1 MEIRLLYISQS
12 GNTRSFVQR
21 LVSLANETG
30 QVSFVPVEISDAT
43 PDDFE
48 TTPYFAFVPTY
59 LDGGN
64 GIDNGVKE
72 TLTNALGE
80 YIDYANN
87 DRKLLGV
94 IGSGNKN
101 FNIQYTL
108 TANRYADKYNVPM
121 LADFELRGMPQDVT
135 RVYDILVQR
144 LVDKELI

>member
-12 GNTRSFVQR
+12 GNTRAFVNR
-21 LVSLANETG
+21 LVSHANALGRVT
-30 QVSFVPVEISDAT
+30 FTPVEISDAT

-64 GIDNGVKE
+64 GIDSGVTE

-80 YIDYANN
+80 YLDYGNN
-87 DRKLLGV
+87 SRQILGI

-108 TANRYADKYNVPM
+108 TANRYAKKYGVPM

-135 RVYDILVQR
+135 RIYDILIQR
-144 LVDKELI
+144 LVDKDLL

>member
-12 GNTRSFVQR
+12 GNTRAFVNR
-21 LVSLANETG
+21 LVSHANDLGRVT
-30 QVSFVPVEISDAT
+30 FTPVEISDAT

-64 GIDNGVKE
+64 GIDSGVTE

-80 YIDYANN
+80 YLDYSNN
-87 DRKLLGV
+87 SRQILGV

-108 TANRYADKYNVPM
+108 TAKRYAKKYNVPM

-135 RVYDILVQR
+135 RIYDILIQR
-144 LVDKELI
+144 LVDKELL

>member
-12 GNTRSFVQR
+12 GNTKAFVQR
-21 LVSLANETG
+21 LSTFAAEQGKVT
-30 QVSFVPVEISDAT
+30 FTPVEISDAT

-48 TTPYFAFVPTY
+48 TMPYYAFVPTY

-80 YIDYANN
+80 YLDYGNN
-87 DRKLLGV
+87 ARHILGI

-108 TANRYADKYNVPM
+108 TANRYAKKYNVPM

-135 RVYDILVQR
+135 RIYDILIQH
-144 LVDKELI
+144 LAKKNII

>member
-12 GNTRSFVQR
+12 GNTRAFVDR
-21 LVSLANETG
+21 VSKHAQEQGRVTLT
-30 QVSFVPVEISDAT
+30 PVEISDAT

-48 TTPYFAFVPTY
+48 TTPFYAFVPTY

-64 GIDNGVKE
+64 GIDSGVTE

-87 DRKLLGV
+87 ARQILGV

-108 TANRYADKYNVPM
+108 TANRYAKKYSVPM

-135 RVYDILVQR
+135 RIYDIIVRHLEEKNI
-144 LVDKELI
+144 L

>member
-21 LVSLANETG
+21 LATLANEQGRVT
-30 QVSFVPVEISDAT
+30 FTPVEISDVT
-43 PDDFE
+43 PDNFE

-64 GIDNGVKE
+64 GIDSGVTE
-72 TLTNALGE
+72 SLTTPLGE
-80 YIDYANN
+80 YMDYGNN
-87 DRKLLGV
+87 GRQLLGV

-108 TANRYADKYNVPM
+108 TAKRYADKYGVSM
-121 LADFELRGMPQDVT
+121 IADFELRGMPQDVT
-135 RVYDILVQR
+135 DIYNILIAT
-144 LVDKELI
+144 LETKELI

>member
-12 GNTRSFVQR
+12 GNTKAFVQR
-21 LVSLANETG
+21 LTTFAAEQG
-30 QVSFVPVEISDAT
+30 QVTFTPVEISDAT

-48 TTPYFAFVPTY
+48 TTPYYAFVPTY

-80 YIDYANN
+80 YLDYGNN
-87 DRKLLGV
+87 GRHILGV

-135 RVYDILVQR
+135 RIYDILLQH
-144 LVDKELI
+144 LTDKNLL

>member
-21 LVSLANETG
+21 LVSLANEQGRVT
-30 QVSFVPVEISDAT
+30 FTPVEISDVT

-64 GIDNGVKE
+64 GIDSGVTE
-72 TLTNALGE
+72 SLTTPLGE
-80 YIDYANN
+80 YMDYGNN
-87 DRKLLGV
+87 GRQVLGI

-108 TANRYADKYNVPM
+108 TAKRYAEKYGVEM

-135 RVYDILVQR
+135 DIYNI
-144 LVDKELI
+144 LIETLETKDLL